1 MRLVPQSP
9 SLSIRANRAGVG
21 AIIGDRDS
29 TVGASFVEG
38 LVDAVARSGVDRATL
53 LAHAGLAAQD
63 KAPAHARWPMSAVI
77 ALFESAAA
85 LTGRQDLG
93 LEFARHV
100 RPGTFHVLGYALMTC
115 RTLGDAIDLAPH
127 YRRLVFDIGYSEMRF
142 VQRGD
147 QARLGWHVVSRRLLY
162 CRSLAESLI
171 ASWYSFGRW
180 IAGTDLPLQE
190 VLFVH
195 EAAGDPQ
202 AYATFFGCPV
212 RFGAGENTL
221 VFSRSLLQT
230 PLVHADETLH
240 LAMRAQAQ
248 AELARSFSG
257 SDLAQRLR
265 QVLLTLMPKCE
276 ATLACAAG
284 ALHMSKRSLQR
295 RLGEAGCTFQ
305 EVLDDVRKDMAVI
318 YLRDPN
324 LSALDV
330 ALLLGYAEQS
340 SFTRA
345 FRTWFSCSPSTW
357 RAPGRG
363 AQELRS
369 AHPHGAGAS
378 ARQRSAKRLQ

>member
-1 MRLVPQSP
+1 M
-9 SLSIRANRAGVG
+9 
-21 AIIGDRDS
+21 GDRDS

-38 LVDAVARSGVDRATL
+38 LVDAVSRSGVDRATL

-63 KAPAHARWPMSAVI
+63 RAPANARWPMSAVI

-115 RTLGDAIDLAPH
+115 RTLGDAIELAPH

-142 VQRGD
+142 VRCGD

-180 IAGTDLPLQE
+180 IAGTELPLQE

-202 AYATFFGCPV
+202 AYAAFFGCPV

-221 VFSRSLLQT
+221 VFSQSLLDT
-230 PLVHADETLH
+230 PLVHADENLH

-248 AELARSFSG
+248 AELARSFSE
-257 SDLAQRLR
+257 SDLTQQLR
-265 QVLLTLMPKCE
+265 QVLLTLMPKSE
-276 ATLACAAG
+276 ATLACVAD

-305 EVLDDVRKDMAVI
+305 EVLDEVRKDMAVI
-318 YLRDPN
+318 YLRDPD
-324 LSALDV
+324 LSAMDV

-340 SFTRA
+340 SLTRA
-345 FRTWFSCSPSTW
+345 FRGWFSCSPSTW
-357 RAPGRG
+357 RTSGRSSR
-363 AQELRS
+363 ELRS
-369 AHPHGAGAS
+369 TQPQKSGIS
-378 ARQRSAKRLQ
+378 PRQRSGNSLR